1 MNFGLIYGM
10 SAFGLARQLTISR
23 GEAQDYIGRYFAR
36 YPGVHD
42 YMERTR
48 EQAAQFG
55 YVETLYGRRLML
67 KDIRSSKAV
76 LRQASERAAI
86 NAPMQGTAA
95 DIVKRAMLRVQAALA
110 SENCDAKLIM
120 QVHDELVLE
129 VRESQVAKVMALLHR
144 EMPAA
149 GDLAVPLEVQI
160 GVGNNWDE
168 AH

>member
-1 MNFGLIYGM
+1 
-10 SAFGLARQLTISR
+10 
-23 GEAQDYIGRYFAR
+23 
-36 YPGVHD
+36 
-42 YMERTR
+42 MERTR
-48 EQAAQFG
+48 EQAAKHG

-67 KDIRSSKAV
+67 KEINSSKAV
-76 LRQASERAAI
+76 MRQAAERAAI

-110 SENCDAKLIM
+110 TEGCDAKLIM

-129 VRESQVAKVMALLHR
+129 VREAQVGKVTALLHR